1 MTARKELAPPRL
13 GLAQAA
19 LLWGIGVYLRLPMLL
34 VAALVPQL
42 STAYSLTTAQL
53 NMLLTLPLV
62 LLGAGALLSAHI
74 LRHLSPKQAVALG
87 LVVVGLGSAARS
99 FMPDFTLLLA
109 CTATFG
115 LGVALLQ
122 VTLPAWVRSQRL
134 EVARAT
140 ALYTNGLLVGELLV
154 TASTPLLAQAMGP
167 DWNML
172 FLLWTLPLAGVLLAF
187 VRQRQREHT
196 AAPPPVAPL
205 AGSAGAW
212 RAGLRLGTLM
222 SGSAAMY
229 FAANAYLP
237 RALEAS
243 GRAALIA
250 PGLGLLNGAQ
260 LFASAGLIWL
270 GSRALRGA
278 SVLIGFAL
286 CALVG
291 LVGLALAPAA
301 WMLIVF
307 AGLGGFGTAGMLTL
321 ILARAT
327 HTGDPEVSRQVVT
340 LTLFIGYT
348 LAFVLPS
355 VGGWLADFSGRPAA
369 ALLPPLLVGTAG
381 CLLLG
386 AEALH
391 RRRVKAQTG

>member
-1 MTARKELAPPRL
+1 
-13 GLAQAA
+13 
-19 LLWGIGVYLRLPMLL
+19 MLL

-42 STAYSLTTAQL
+42 SAAYSLNTAQL

-62 LLGAGALLSAHI
+62 LLGAGALLSARI
-74 LRHLSPKQAVALG
+74 LHHLSPKQAVTLG
-87 LVVVGLGSAARS
+87 LGVIGLGSAARS
-99 FMPDFTLLLA
+99 FTPDFALLLA
-109 CTATFG
+109 CTAIFG

-122 VTLPAWVRSQRL
+122 VTLPAWVRSQQL
-134 EVARAT
+134 EVTRAT

-154 TASTPLLAQAMGP
+154 TASTPLLAQALGTA
-167 DWNML
+167 WKML

-187 VRQRQREHT
+187 VRQRQRQHEHT
-196 AAPPPVAPL
+196 AVPPLVASL

-278 SVLIGFAL
+278 YVLIGFAL
-286 CALVG
+286 CACIGFVG
-291 LVGLALAPAA
+291 LVWAPAA
-301 WMLIVF
+301 WMLIAF

-348 LAFVLPS
+348 LAFALPS

-369 ALLPPLLVGTAG
+369 ALLPPLLVGSAG
-381 CLLLG
+381 CLVLG